1 MDCDDYVT
9 LYLQLCK
16 HIKKEVMKPDEKH
29 EVNMVLQHMKL
40 QNCLHMDKVLHNNC
54 ERKFSTVKKLME

>member
-1 MDCDDYVT
+1 
-9 LYLQLCK
+9 
-16 HIKKEVMKPDEKH
+16 MKPDEKH

-54 ERKFSTVKKLME
+54 EHKFSTVKKLME